1 MFLQHLI
8 LYYMHVYTICM
19 YIQSVCVYIYIY
31 IGIYIHR
38 SCNIEGSLEVKLPTI
53 WADGKAEVGRVS
65 EENEQKKCTPL
76 WCEAHFKVK
85 SVKN

>member
-1 MFLQHLI
+1 
-8 LYYMHVYTICM
+8 M
-19 YIQSVCVYIYIY
+19 YIQYACIYNQYVCIY
-31 IGIYIHR
+31 IGVYIHR

-85 SVKN
+85 SVKKLTGSDHFWKL